1 MLLIYMLTGF
11 TISLISVPIITSLA
25 TKAHVVDVPDE
36 RKIHIDNTPL
46 LGGAWYFYL
55 LYSHISVD

>member
-36 RKIHIDNTPL
+36 RKIHIDNTPPL
-46 LGGAWYFYL
+46 LGGGLVFL
-55 LYSHISVD
+55 SLI